1 MNKLSRVV
9 TGLAVT
15 GSLLFGAYDYHHNKQ
30 PITVEYQEMH
40 DLYYKYNFALGCN
53 TYGFT
58 TTKTIKE
65 AETMLKRL
73 RIKNPKPTTKE
84 NPEEYVSLKDKF
96 FDESEN
102 LAKNLFSIR
111 DIDTPLAWQEN
122 KIMCEQI
129 EVSMSGIMDNLRERY
144 LYF

>member
-58 TTKTIKE
+58 PTKTIKE
-65 AETMLKRL
+65 AESGNTVAEPGGCNEERAEAWADYGVVFAA
-73 RIKNPKPTTKE
+73 RRGSTGCGVQRRRNDTARHPKCT
-84 NPEEYVSLKDKF
+84 S
-96 FDESEN
+96 
-102 LAKNLFSIR
+102 
-111 DIDTPLAWQEN
+111 AW
-122 KIMCEQI
+122 KS
-129 EVSMSGIMDNLRERY
+129 V
-144 LYF
+144 